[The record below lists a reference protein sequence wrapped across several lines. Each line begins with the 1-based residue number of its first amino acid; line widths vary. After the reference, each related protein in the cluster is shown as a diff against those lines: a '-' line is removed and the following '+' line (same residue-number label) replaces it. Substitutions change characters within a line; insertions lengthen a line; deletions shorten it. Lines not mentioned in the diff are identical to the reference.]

1 MRLFSL
7 LLGCIVSAVALTS
20 CGGGGGSANQ
30 GAVAVAA
37 SLTLELRDSN
47 GVLTNV
53 VSASG
58 TTMRATVRDTQGA
71 AVKDTLVTFTGDAAL
86 VSFLPASGVV
96 LTDAA
101 GVATVQVSPA
111 SNTASGA
118 GRLSASA
125 MAGTA
130 AVNGALNFQISA
142 SQAPV
147 TASASLALELRDSN
161 ALSTNVVSAAGTTL
175 RATLRDASGAAVKDA
190 LVTFT
195 GDSTLVTFSPPSGVV
210 LTDAAGVA
218 VVQVSPASIS
228 ASGAGRLA
236 ASATAGTTAVVGGL
250 NFQFSTS
257 QGPVTASA
265 SLTLELR
272 DTNGVATNVVSGS
285 GSTLRAIIRDG
296 SGAAVK
302 DALVVFS
309 GDASLVAFSPS
320 SGVALSD
327 ATGVANV
334 QVSGASTSASG
345 AGRLTASVTAGD
357 IVLNG
362 GLNYQLT
369 ASNVALSALDVGS
382 TPLAAFASRPI
393 SVLATV
399 NGSPA
404 TTVPVQVAFQASCG
418 TVSPATAVT
427 DSTGKAATTY
437 SASAVACAGGNVSI
451 TASASGASPLQG
463 VLTVLAPTA
472 TNMQFVSATPQLMYL
487 RNSVG
492 ATQSQL
498 VFRVVDA
505 NGIPLS
511 NQGVQLSL
519 VTNSQTGVSIGTQG
533 NSATVS
539 LSSNASGDVSVA
551 VFAGTVPTSVQVR
564 AVLSSNT
571 NVEATSNQLTV
582 ASGRPVQRAAS
593 FGVKTFAIEGFTL
606 DGVTTEVTMRLADRQ
621 GNPVPDGTQINFT
634 SEAGVLLPPSC
645 IVSAGE
651 SGCTVMIRTQ
661 GTRPAD
667 GKVTVLAYVPGEED
681 FVDANANNAYDLGE
695 AFTDLGN
702 AYRDDNANISFD
714 IGEFSV
720 PRAGAIACGFAP
732 DQGRANTC
740 DGVWGAVDV
749 RKQLDVIFS
758 TRRSVATFSGTA
770 NSLNVRL
777 ADENG
782 NSLAAESTIEVTQPD
797 ANSTCA
803 GVSSHQAIP
812 NQLEPANITVS
823 LTGCASGNSI
833 VVKITSAVSK
843 TITEHALIVP

>member
-7 LLGCIVSAVALTS
+7 LVGCIVSALTLAA
-20 CGGGGGSANQ
+20 CGGGGGSANK
-30 GAVAVAA
+30 GAVVVVAA
-37 SLTLELRDSN
+37 SLTLELRDNN

-58 TTMRATVRDTQGA
+58 TTIRATVRDSQGA

-86 VSFLPASGVV
+86 VVFSPASGVV

-101 GVATVQVSPA
+101 GVAMVQVSPG

-118 GRLSASA
+118 GRLSASST
-125 MAGTA
+125 AGTA
-130 AVNGALNFQISA
+130 AVSGALNFQISA
-142 SQAPV
+142 SPAPV
-147 TASASLALELRDSN
+147 TASASLALELRDRN
-161 ALSTNVVSAAGTTL
+161 GVTTNVVSGTGSTL
-175 RATLRDASGAAVKDA
+175 RATVRDAAGAAVKDA

-195 GDSTLVTFSPPSGVV
+195 GDAALVAFSPPSGVV

-218 VVQVSPASIS
+218 VLQVSPASIS
-228 ASGAGRLA
+228 AAGAGRLV
-236 ASATAGTTAVVGGL
+236 ASATAGTAAVVGGL
-250 NFQFSTS
+250 NFQISTS
-257 QGPVTASA
+257 AGPVTASA

-272 DTNGVATNVVSGS
+272 DSNGAATNVVSGS
-285 GSTLRAIIRDG
+285 GSTLRATIRDG

-309 GDASLVAFSPS
+309 GDATLVTFSPS

-327 ATGVANV
+327 AAGVATV

-345 AGRLTASVTAGD
+345 AGSLAASATAGA

-451 TASASGASPLQG
+451 TASATGASPLQG
-463 VLTVLAPTA
+463 ALTVQAPTA
-472 TNMQFVSATPQLMYL
+472 TNIQFVSATPQLMYL

-498 VFRVVDA
+498 VFKVVDA
-505 NGIPLS
+505 NGTPLS
-511 NQGVQLSL
+511 NQSVQLSL

-564 AVLSSNT
+564 AVLASNA

-582 ASGRPVQRAAS
+582 VSGRPVQRAAS
-593 FGVKTFAIEGFTL
+593 FAAKTLAIEGYDI

-645 IVSAGE
+645 IVSDGA
-651 SGCTVMIRTQ
+651 SGCTVVLRSQ
-661 GTRPAD
+661 GTRPAN
-667 GKVTVLAYVPGEED
+667 GRVAVLAYVPGEED
-681 FVDANANNAYDLGE
+681 FVDANANNTYDSGE
-695 AFTDLGN
+695 TFTDLGN
-702 AYRDDNANISFD
+702 AYRDDNDSGTFD
-714 IGEFSV
+714 AGEFSV
-720 PRAGAIACGFAP
+720 PRAGALACSGGIS
-732 DQGRANTC
+732 GRLDTC
-740 DGVWGAVDV
+740 DGVWGPVDV
-749 RKQLDVIFS
+749 RQKINVIFS
-758 TRRSVATFSGTA
+758 RTA
-770 NSLNVRL
+770 ASISLVSASTTTL
-777 ADENG
+777 SLTLQDANG
-782 NSLAAESTIEVTQPD
+782 NSLATDSDISVTSPGSNCVGSTAILK
-797 ANSTCA
+797 
-803 GVSSHQAIP
+803 IP
-812 NQLEPANITVS
+812 NRLGALLLTLDLEGCVTGDRVNITVTPPVS
-823 LTGCASGNSI
+823 RTPTTLT
-833 VVKITSAVSK
+833 VT
-843 TITEHALIVP
+843 VP